1 MVAMVINHL
10 LTGVILQ
17 EAATTPETNS
27 ELDVALVPEHR
38 PLIHPERHESS
49 SNCFDFQ
56 GLAVSFRE
64 GKAG

>member
-1 MVAMVINHL
+1 MVINHL

-17 EAATTPETNS
+17 EAATTPETNKQWTR
-27 ELDVALVPEHR
+27 DVALVPEHR

-49 SNCFDFQ
+49 SNCFDFHW
-56 GLAVSFRE
+56 LAVSFRE